1 MAPNPALSSVEAMG
15 VGGKAA
21 EKPGRR
27 PSPAELAAARGRRVP
42 DVIAPGLRV
51 LFCGVNPS
59 LWSAAVGHHF
69 ARPGNRFWVALH
81 RSGFTD
87 RQLSPHQ
94 DRRLLEYGLGCTNL
108 VARATARADELEPEE
123 LRRGAE
129 RLRGLVLAR
138 RPAWLAVLGLS
149 AYRAAFARPSAT
161 AGPQPEVIGDTR
173 VWLLPNPSGRNA
185 HHQLPAL
192 VAAFAEL
199 RAAAER
205 GGAG

>member
-1 MAPNPALSSVEAMG
+1 MAFAPAWHRIRPCPGVEG
-15 VGGKAA
+15 AA
-21 EKPGRR
+21 EGPGWR
-27 PSPAELAAARGRRVP
+27 PSSAELAEARNTTVP

-69 ARPGNRFWVALH
+69 ARPGNRFWIALH

-87 RQLSPHQ
+87 RRLSP
-94 DRRLLEYGLGCTNL
+94 DEDTRLLEYGLGCTNL
-108 VARATARADELEPEE
+108 VARATARADELSPEE
-123 LRRGAE
+123 LRWGAE
-129 RLRGLVLAR
+129 RLCRLVLHQ
-138 RPAWLAVLGLS
+138 RPAWLAVLGLG
-149 AYRAAFARPSAT
+149 AYRAAFARPSA
-161 AGPQPEVIGDTR
+161 APGLQAEMVGDTR

-199 RAAAER
+199 RAATE
-205 GGAG
+205 